1 MKAITLRA
9 QWGLP
14 LLAGAKWIETRPRNV
29 RHRGR
34 TAVHLS
40 KASTEFWR
48 IWHDGHQRAY
58 GDAATITT
66 AIHLLELAVD
76 DIEEVFGCVTGSVEV
91 TDCVPIV
98 AAGSARRAH
107 LSGLVE
113 TGFVV
118 VNSAG
123 NGAAYYRPGIPPGE
137 SSVDITDQI
146 PFGDFTPGRYAV
158 ITRSPAICFDRCP
171 YCWGDGIDP
180 EAGGGDTVGPM
191 PVTVDSLPDVARA
204 VRVAKLDLAPCP
216 ACASIG
222 TCDPIPA
229 RGQRSVPWNWT
240 HEGTS

>member
-40 KASTEFWR
+40 KTQKEFWR
-48 IWHDGHQRAY
+48 IWHEGHRHAY
-58 GDAATITT
+58 TYEAKITS
-66 AIHLLELAVD
+66 AIGRLELPVD
-76 DIEEVFGCVTGSVEV
+76 ELEEIFGCVTGSVEI

-98 AAGSARRAH
+98 AAGPARRAH

-118 VNSAG
+118 VSSTG
-123 NGAAYYRPGIPPGE
+123 DGAAYYRPGIPPGE

-146 PFGDFTPGRYAV
+146 PFGDFTPGRHAV

-180 EAGGGDTVGPM
+180 EADGAVTVGPM
-191 PVTVDSLPDVARA
+191 PVTVDSLPDVVQA
-204 VRVAKLDLAPCP
+204 VRVAKLDLVPCP

-229 RGQRSVPWNWT
+229 RGQRTIPWNWIP
-240 HEGTS
+240 ENP